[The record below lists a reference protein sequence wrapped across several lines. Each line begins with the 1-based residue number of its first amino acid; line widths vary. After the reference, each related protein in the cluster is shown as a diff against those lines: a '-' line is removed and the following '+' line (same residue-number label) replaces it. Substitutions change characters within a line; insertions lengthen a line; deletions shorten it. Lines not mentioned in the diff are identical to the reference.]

1 MRTVDPFVG
10 TRSIVWRGHAVDGV
24 VLKDKGDAGRRK
36 KRCHINTPRIG
47 CILAQAHMSVGQSP
61 GPVRHLGASEPSAS
75 REPRRH
81 TINFLRSRLQETT
94 SRLKGDS
101 SMQINKYI
109 EAGKEN
115 IRSPGTTLGIE
126 GSVLLL
132 RVQVHS
138 QNIASS
144 RLYHIQ
150 GPVSYN
156 IQDEALVLARGKERQ
171 ADPSRNLNV
180 LMALVS
186 SVAEHLPNS
195 KPSLLN
201 VQLDTLLD
209 MVCAFFPH

>member
-1 MRTVDPFVG
+1 
-10 TRSIVWRGHAVDGV
+10 
-24 VLKDKGDAGRRK
+24 VLKNKGDAGRRK

-94 SRLKGDS
+94 SRLKSDS

-115 IRSPGTTLGIE
+115 TRSPGTTLGIE

-132 RVQVHS
+132 WVQVHS

-144 RLYHIQ
+144 RLYHIR
-150 GPVSYN
+150 GSVSYN
-156 IQDEALVLARGKERQ
+156 ISRTKLFVLARGLQKNRKR
-171 ADPSRNLNV
+171 ADPSRNLNM
-180 LMALVS
+180 LMTLVS
-186 SVAEHLPNS
+186 SVAGHLPTS
-195 KPSLLN
+195 KPSLFD
-201 VQLDTLLD
+201 VQVDTLLD
-209 MVCAFFPH
+209 MVCTFCPH

>member
-1 MRTVDPFVG
+1 
-10 TRSIVWRGHAVDGV
+10 
-24 VLKDKGDAGRRK
+24 
-36 KRCHINTPRIG
+36 
-47 CILAQAHMSVGQSP
+47 
-61 GPVRHLGASEPSAS
+61 
-75 REPRRH
+75 
-81 TINFLRSRLQETT
+81 
-94 SRLKGDS
+94 
-101 SMQINKYI
+101 MQINKYI

-144 RLYHIQ
+144 RLYHIR

-156 IQDEALVLARGKERQ
+156 IQDEALVLARGLQKNGKERQ
-171 ADPSRNLNV
+171 ADPSRNLDV